1 MKNYNNLLM
10 VTLLIVSLLGLYLV
24 YSEDT
29 NKYLQSLGYVLIGI
43 GALLLTY
50 YKKQQSRGNY

>member
-1 MKNYNNLLM
+1 M

-50 YKKQQSRGNY
+50 YKKKQSKGSY